1 MKEHQSVFQEAYRFY
16 RDGFRNM
23 TVGKTLWKII
33 CIKLIIMF
41 AVLKLFFF
49 EDFLGTRFTTDEER
63 ADYVLSE
70 LISSKQA
77 NSLFLHDKE
86 NKND

>member
-1 MKEHQSVFQEAYRFY
+1 MMQHMSIFQEVYRFY
-16 RDGFRNM
+16 RDGFCSM

-33 CIKLIIMF
+33 FIKLIIMF

-49 EDFLGTRFTTDEER
+49 QDFLETKFETEQER

-70 LISSKQA
+70 LTGPEQA
-77 NSLFLHDKE
+77 NSLFSNDKE
-86 NKND
+86 NRND

>member
-1 MKEHQSVFQEAYRFY
+1 MRHHLNIFQNVYRLY
-16 RDGFRNM
+16 RDGFLSM

-49 EDFLGTRFTTDEER
+49 EDFLGTRFSTDQER

-70 LISSKQA
+70 LTSSKQQTGA
-77 NSLFLHDKE
+77 YNKE
-86 NKND
+86 NTND